1 MIRPQAPARHRIGRP
16 LLLGALLATL
26 LVGAGCGVDFSPET
40 EQSEILKGLS
50 ITGDFTP
57 NGALLLTLDYE
68 QPYPTLINVSC
79 DVLTD
84 RAGKRADR
92 LVANI
97 MEKPLIVND
106 EGGPLPEATPIAES
120 IDQEFKGPANPGRYE
135 VNCFTVGEED
145 NDIQRMITVSG
156 EAPEGTPAS

>member
-1 MIRPQAPARHRIGRP
+1 MRHRFGRP

-26 LVGAGCGVDFSPET
+26 LLAAGCGVDFSRET
-40 EQSEILKGLS
+40 EESEILKGLA

-79 DVLTD
+79 DVLED
-84 RAGKRADR
+84 RSGKRADR

-106 EGGPLPEATPIAES
+106 EGGPVPEATPIAES
-120 IDQEFKGPANPGRYE
+120 IEQEFQAPANPGSYQID
-135 VNCFTVGEED
+135 CFTVGEED
-145 NDIQRMITVSG
+145 NDIERTNTIAG
-156 EAPEGTPAS
+156 EAANERTGS

>member
-1 MIRPQAPARHRIGRP
+1 MIRPQAPSRHIGRP
-16 LLLGALLATL
+16 LLLGALLATI
-26 LVGAGCGVDFSPET
+26 LVAVGCGVDFSQET
-40 EQSEILKGLS
+40 EESEILKALA

-68 QPYPTLINVSC
+68 QPYPALINVSC
-79 DVLTD
+79 DVLEN

-120 IDQEFKGPANPGRYE
+120 IEQEFQAPATPGSYE
-135 VNCFTVGEED
+135 VNCYTVGEED
-145 NDIQRMITVSG
+145 NDIERMITIAG
-156 EAPEGTPAS
+156 EAPEGTPSS